1 LVEDFDYKRWSCRFL
16 RLENMDELIFNDI
29 VQKFDF
35 EGFGRI
41 YDGPCYFYRTEPI
54 K

>member
-1 LVEDFDYKRWSCRFL
+1 
-16 RLENMDELIFNDI
+16 MDELIFNDI

-54 K
+54 KWIKIEKKKFICYFIVTL